1 MRMYPVTG
9 AVPLRTPVKGGGDVT
24 LGGGKL
30 VIPEG
35 AVLHMPIAAIHLSPA
50 LWDNPDE
57 FDPDRWLQVCRASQK
72 LVFSPSLMVTGYNNR
87 LLKWCGL

>member
-1 MRMYPVTG
+1 MYPVTG

-50 LWDNPDE
+50 LWDNPDKL
-57 FDPDRWLQVCRASQK
+57 DPDRWLQVCRASQK

-87 LLKWCGL
+87 L